1 MKKIFALLIASALVW
16 GCSDNGKNI
25 IAEESGTI
33 ESTDVIISSQTAGR
47 IMKMNADEGY
57 EVKKGDTLLIADTE
71 LYELQLRQAIAG
83 RDIAKAQLDL
93 LIKGARKE
101 DVAQAREIYNQ
112 ASANLTLAETDK
124 KRMEALYEVR
134 SISKKQLDDATLRY
148 DVSASQFN
156 AAKQNLSK
164 IENIARPEEIAQAKG
179 NLEKAEAGIEL
190 LKKNI
195 RDCYVVSPI
204 DGIVV
209 KRFVEQGETVGMM
222 SSLFKV
228 SNLKR
233 VEVVIY
239 VSEKSLPEI
248 KLNQTAEIAT
258 DGEPDKVRTGKVIFI
273 SPEAEFTPKN
283 IQTKE
288 ERTKQVFAVKIAID
302 NPDGALKTGLPV
314 DVKIKR

>member
-1 MKKIFALLIASALVW
+1 MKKIFVLLIASALVW

-71 LYELQLRQAIAG
+71 LYELQLRQAMAG

-101 DVAQAREIYNQ
+101 DIAQAREIYNQ

-124 KRMEALYEVR
+124 KRMEALYEGR
-134 SISKKQLDDATLRY
+134 SISKKQLDDVMLRY

>member
-71 LYELQLRQAIAG
+71 LYELQLRQAMAG

-101 DVAQAREIYNQ
+101 DIAQAREIYNQ
-112 ASANLTLAETDK
+112 ASANLTMAETDK
-124 KRMEALYEVR
+124 KRMEALYEGR
-134 SISKKQLDDATLRY
+134 SISKKQLDDIMLRY

-258 DGEPDKVRTGKVIFI
+258 DGEIGRAHV
-273 SPEAEFTPKN
+273 
-283 IQTKE
+283 
-288 ERTKQVFAVKIAID
+288 
-302 NPDGALKTGLPV
+302 
-314 DVKIKR
+314 

>member
-16 GCSDNGKNI
+16 GCSDDGKNI

-47 IMKMNADEGY
+47 IIKMNADEGY
-57 EVKKGDTLLIADTE
+57 EVKKGDTLLVADTE
-71 LYELQLRQAIAG
+71 LYELQLKQAIAG

-101 DVAQAREIYNQ
+101 DIAQAREIYNQ
-112 ASANLTLAETDK
+112 ASANLALAETDK
-124 KRMEALYEVR
+124 KRMEALYEGR
-134 SISKKQLDDATLRY
+134 SISKKQLDDAMLRY

-164 IENIARPEEIAQAKG
+164 VENIARPEEIAQAKG

-190 LKKNI
+190 LKKSI

-204 DGIVV
+204 DGIIV

-228 SNLKR
+228 SNLSR

-248 KLNQTAEIAT
+248 KLNQTAEITT

-302 NPDGALKTGLPV
+302 NQDGALKTGLPV
-314 DVKIKR
+314 DVKIKK